1 MGYYTKFELSVI
13 AKNREARDQM
23 DTLYVDAESGVV
35 IDDYFSVADLLE
47 GNAGATKWYSWEKDM
62 QEFSKKYPL
71 LIFQL
76 DGVGQE
82 GEFDIWRAFIKN
94 GKSFTQEAELKFE
107 KPDFSR
113 LD

>member
-1 MGYYTKFELSVI
+1 MGYYTKFELNVI

-23 DTLYVDAESGVV
+23 DTLHVDAGATI
-35 IDDYFSVADLLE
+35 IDYLSVADLLE
-47 GNAGATKWYSWEKDM
+47 GNADATKWYSWEKDM

-82 GEFDIWRAFIKN
+82 GEFDIWRAFFKN